1 MQESEGVRGK
11 ESKRF
16 EEGREGCSC
25 TQFLYLRKAPCLELI
40 EHQIDKAKEENL
52 QDILYYITYITI
64 YIQNKERVLKTTRR
78 KMHVTYERELIR
90 YHLIS

>member
-1 MQESEGVRGK
+1 MGGKKIQESEGVRGK

-16 EEGREGCSC
+16 KEGREGCSC

-52 QDILYYITYITI
+52 QDILYYINYITI
-64 YIQNKERVLKTTRR
+64 YIYRTKKG
-78 KMHVTYERELIR
+78 Y
-90 YHLIS
+90 